1 MSVNNI
7 KKEKGVGTFAL
18 ALGLLPTA
26 LTAQYNGVSLL
37 KLTMDTAHLTYTP
50 WMAAFG
56 LILSVP
62 GLFLGLSNKEDYGA
76 RFGAFLC
83 GLNAVTTFVQF
94 GMAYLV

>member
-1 MSVNNI
+1 MSANNM

-18 ALGLLPTA
+18 GLGLLPTV

-37 KLTMDTAHLTYTP
+37 KLAMDAAHLTYAP

-56 LILSVP
+56 LVLSVP

-76 RFGAFLC
+76 RFGTFLC
-83 GLNAVTTFVQF
+83 GLNAITTFVQL
-94 GMAYLV
+94 GMAYLM